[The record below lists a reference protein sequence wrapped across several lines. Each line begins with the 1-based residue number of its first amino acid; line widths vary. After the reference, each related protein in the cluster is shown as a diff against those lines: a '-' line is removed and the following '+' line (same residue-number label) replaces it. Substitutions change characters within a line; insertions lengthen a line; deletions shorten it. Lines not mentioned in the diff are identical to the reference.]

1 LIRPTS
7 ALTPGLESARPGR
20 VSCRLQETSTPK
32 PFARSTTPGAITYA
46 EIRQQPETWPETT
59 RRLQAAKFDALPP
72 PVLTGAGTSF
82 FAALAVQSAWPGS
95 RAVPST
101 ELFLDFDEPLQHRR
115 LVVSLARSGD
125 SPESV
130 AVVDR
135 IRLRRPDVRHIAL
148 TINPEGKLAR
158 HPGVEAVLLDPRAN
172 DRGLAMT
179 SSFTNLVLA
188 GCLLARPEETAAGV
202 PVLCQGAGEML
213 AQHEVA
219 AATLAE
225 RPPAR
230 VAALASAPLLGA
242 AREACLKILEMTGG
256 RVATLA
262 ETYLGLRHGPMSFL
276 EPDSVVICFV
286 SSDPRLRRYEMD
298 LVEELRGKRLGRLVA
313 LAPDGTRRELFDLVL
328 ATRAS
333 TLPDW
338 LRTPVEIIFPQ
349 LLAWHLSSRLGLDP
363 DNPSPSGVI
372 HRVVQGVRI
381 YEE

>member
-1 LIRPTS
+1 
-7 ALTPGLESARPGR
+7 
-20 VSCRLQETSTPK
+20 LQETKPPLAST
-32 PFARSTTPGAITYA
+32 SPGAVTYA
-46 EIRQQPETWPETT
+46 EIRQQPETWLETL
-59 RRLQAAKFDALPP
+59 RRVQAAQLSPLPP
-72 PVLTGAGTSF
+72 AVLTGAGSSF

-125 SPESV
+125 SPESL

-135 IRLRRPDVRHIAL
+135 IRRKRPEVRHIAL
-148 TINPEGKLAR
+148 TINPEGRLAR

-188 GCLLARPEETAAGV
+188 GCLLARPDETAAAV
-202 PVLCQGAGEML
+202 PVLCDAAREML
-213 AQHEVA
+213 VQHEA
-219 AATLAE
+219 AVSVAE

-276 EPDSVVICFV
+276 EPDSLVICFL
-286 SSDPRLRRYEMD
+286 SSDPRLARYESD
-298 LVEELRGKRLGRLVA
+298 LVEELRSKRLGRLVA
-313 LAPDGTRRELFDLVL
+313 LAPADARREPFDLFL
-328 ATRAS
+328 TTRAS
-333 TLPDW
+333 ALPDW
-338 LRTPVEIIFPQ
+338 LRTPVEIIFAQ
-349 LLAWHLSSRLGLDP
+349 LLAWQLSSRLGLDP

-381 YEE
+381 YED

>member
-1 LIRPTS
+1 M
-7 ALTPGLESARPGR
+7 
-20 VSCRLQETSTPK
+20 QETK
-32 PFARSTTPGAITYA
+32 PLSSPIPAGAITYG
-46 EIRQQPETWPETT
+46 EIHQQPETWPETM
-59 RRLQAAKFDALPP
+59 RRIQAAKLAALPP

-82 FAALAVQSAWPGS
+82 FAALAVQAAWPGS

-135 IRLRRPDVRHIAL
+135 IRLRRPEVRHIAL

-188 GCLLARPEETAAGV
+188 GCLLARPEETAAAV
-202 PVLCQGAGEML
+202 PVLCEGAREML
-213 AQHEVA
+213 AQHEA
-219 AATLAE
+219 AACLAE

-276 EPDSVVICFV
+276 EPDSLVICFV
-286 SSDPRLRRYEMD
+286 SSDPRLQRYETD
-298 LVEELRGKRLGRLVA
+298 LVEELRSKRLGRLVA
-313 LAPDGTRRELFDLVL
+313 LAPAGTRREPFDLFL
-328 ATRAS
+328 TTRAS
-333 TLPDW
+333 ALPDW
-338 LRTPVEIIFPQ
+338 LRTPVEIIFAQ
-349 LLAWHLSSRLGLDP
+349 LLAWHLSARLGLDP

-381 YEE
+381 YED

>member
-1 LIRPTS
+1 
-7 ALTPGLESARPGR
+7 
-20 VSCRLQETSTPK
+20 LQETNTSK
-32 PFARSTTPGAITYA
+32 PFASSTSPGAVTYA
-46 EIRQQPETWPETT
+46 EIRQQPDTWPETT

-188 GCLLARPEETAAGV
+188 GCLLARPEETAAVV
-202 PVLCQGAGEML
+202 PVLCEGARQML

-219 AATLAE
+219 AASLAE
-225 RPPAR
+225 HPPAR

-276 EPDSVVICFV
+276 QTDSLVICFV
-286 SSDPRLRRYEMD
+286 SSDPRLRRYETD
-298 LVEELRGKRLGRLVA
+298 LVEELRRKGLGRLVA
-313 LAPDGTRRELFDLVL
+313 LAPDGSKREPFDLVL
-328 ATRAS
+328 TTRAS

-338 LRTPVEIIFPQ
+338 LRTPVEIIFAQ
-349 LLAWHLSSRLGLDP
+349 LLAWRLSSRLGLDP

-381 YEE
+381 YED